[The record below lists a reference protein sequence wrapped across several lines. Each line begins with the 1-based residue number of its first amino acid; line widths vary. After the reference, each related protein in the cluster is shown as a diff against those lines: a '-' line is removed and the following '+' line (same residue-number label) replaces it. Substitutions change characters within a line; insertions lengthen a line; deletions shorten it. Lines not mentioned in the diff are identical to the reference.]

1 MTSNKIYK
9 ITIADLIML
18 NRKSSKIKASVK
30 KGELIRIEFSSSE
43 TYTGIV
49 LDHDKDSILLLT
61 KDTNKLKWFSKNVKV
76 TKL

>member
-1 MTSNKIYK
+1 
-9 ITIADLIML
+9 ML